1 MGFALVGMAAVVAA
15 GVMNGSNLT
24 SAQAGVAGAMFQMF
38 NHGTISAML
47 FILVGVI
54 YDRAHHRNIDGFG
67 GLAGRL
73 PIYAGITM
81 VAFFGGLG
89 LPGMSGF
96 VSEALSLIGGF
107 SVFRLIVVFST
118 LGILLNAA
126 YFLWAYQRMFFG
138 KLNEKYSDLPEI
150 SRMEMFTVIPL
161 VLITLFFGVYP
172 APFLNVIR
180 ETVNVIIDQVV
191 NFGGAAGIF

>member
-1 MGFALVGMAAVVAA
+1 MGFALVGMSAIVAA

-24 SAQAGVAGAMFQMF
+24 SAQAGVSGALFQMF

-67 GLAGRL
+67 GLAQRM
-73 PIYAGITM
+73 PVYSGIM
-81 VAFFGGLG
+81 MIAFFAGLG
-89 LPGMSGF
+89 LPGFSGF
-96 VSEALSLIGGF
+96 ISEAMCLIGGF
-107 SVFRLIVVFST
+107 SVFKLIVVLST

-138 KLNEKYSDLPEI
+138 KLNDKYADLPEI
-150 SRMEMFTVIPL
+150 SRLELFTVIPL
-161 VLITLFFGVYP
+161 AVITLFFGVYP
-172 APFLNVIR
+172 APFLNVIK
-180 ETVNVIIDQVV
+180 ETVNSLIEQVV
-191 NFGGAAGIF
+191 TIGGTTGIF